1 MKRSLTAQA
10 QTNLEDDPNNK
21 SINSSVVLDSN
32 LQEAN
37 KDLYDK
43 IDGLYHRVEAMQEE
57 QRSAA
62 QEQASR
68 EIKLEMRCL
77 SQCSAD
83 QEQDDEELSYMAGND
98 GVLLNKIAQL
108 ESMVRVIKRE

>member
-57 QRSAA
+57 
-62 QEQASR
+62 
-68 EIKLEMRCL
+68 
-77 SQCSAD
+77 
-83 QEQDDEELSYMAGND
+83 
-98 GVLLNKIAQL
+98 
-108 ESMVRVIKRE
+108 